1 MSIDTAP
8 LEAEHLAAFLDGR
21 TSRKHNVT
29 LRFANGL
36 DIVEGGAVIDNWP
49 YDQVRRA
56 DGPPQI
62 MRLRCASAL
71 PLARLE
77 VIDRAAQEAIA
88 ARCGSLD
95 VGAPSAGQTWRI
107 VFWSLA
113 ATASIVLLAF
123 FGIPLA
129 ADQLAPMLPF
139 SLEQRIGGAVDKQA
153 QFMFGGKT
161 CTGADGQAAF
171 NKLVDK
177 LKVAGG
183 IEIPLEA
190 RVVSSKIPNA
200 FALPGGKV
208 YLLEGLLKKAEKPDE
223 IAGVLA
229 HELGHVQHRDSLRK
243 IIQTGGTSFLIGL
256 LFGDVTG
263 GSAVLFVGRSLFDA
277 SYSREQ
283 ERAADDFAIDVMH
296 KLKRSPKPLGE
307 ILVRV
312 TGSEG
317 KNSSL
322 TLLSS
327 HPLSEDRLALM
338 SKDAGPT
345 GGQELLSAAEWK
357 ALKNICGSGGNSNNS
372 GSARGKVESGATI
385 HKM

>member
-1 MSIDTAP
+1 MSLDTQHSAI
-8 LEAEHLAAFLDGR
+8 FLDGR
-21 TSRKHNVT
+21 TNRRRKVT
-29 LRFANGL
+29 LRL
-36 DIVEGGAVIDNWP
+36 RDSLEIVEQDAVIETWA

-56 DGPPQI
+56 DGPAQLL
-62 MRLRCASAL
+62 RLRCASAL

-77 VIDRAAQEAIA
+77 IADTATQGIVAAYC
-88 ARCGSLD
+88 RSLD
-95 VGAPSAGQTWRI
+95 VGASSGHTWRI
-107 VFWSLA
+107 VGWSLA
-113 ATASIVLLAF
+113 AVCSILLLVF
-123 FGIPLA
+123 FGIPFV
-129 ADQLAPMLPF
+129 ADRLAPALPF
-139 SLEQRIGGAVDKQA
+139 ALEQRIGDAVDKQA
-153 QFMFGGKT
+153 QALFGGDT
-161 CTGADGQAAF
+161 CNAPAGQAAF
-171 NKLVDK
+171 EKLVDK
-177 LKVAGG
+177 LRVAGG
-183 IEIPLEA
+183 LEIPLQA
-190 RVVSSKIPNA
+190 HVVSSKIPNA

-277 SYSREQ
+277 SYSRDQ
-283 ERAADDFAIDVMH
+283 ERAADDFAIGVMH

-312 TGSEG
+312 TGTEAG
-317 KNSSL
+317 NSM

-338 SKDAGPT
+338 SKEAGTTNGPD
-345 GGQELLSAAEWK
+345 LLSDAEWK
-357 ALKNICGSGGNSNNS
+357 ALKNICSMRAKAQSGPSLLE
-372 GSARGKVESGATI
+372 RKW
-385 HKM
+385 KW

>member
-1 MSIDTAP
+1 MSLDNQ
-8 LEAEHLAAFLDGR
+8 HSAAFYDGR
-21 TSRKHNVT
+21 SNRRRNVT
-29 LRFANGL
+29 LRFGGAL
-36 DIVEGGAVIDNWP
+36 DIAEQDAVIESWP

-56 DGPPQI
+56 DGPPQL
-62 MRLRCASAL
+62 MRLRSMSAL

-77 VIDRAAQEAIA
+77 ITDTATQGFVAAYC
-88 ARCGSLD
+88 RSLD
-95 VGAPSAGQTWRI
+95 VGVAGGHTLKI
-107 VFWSLA
+107 VGWSLA
-113 ATASIVLLAF
+113 AVASILLLVF
-123 FGIPLA
+123 FGIPFV
-129 ADQLAPMLPF
+129 ADRLAPALPYA
-139 SLEQRIGGAVDKQA
+139 LEQRIGDAVDKQA
-153 QFMFGGKT
+153 QAIFGGET
-161 CTGADGQAAF
+161 CNAPAGQAAF

-183 IEIPLEA
+183 VEIPLDA
-190 RVVSSKIPNA
+190 HVVSSKIPNA

-208 YLLEGLLKKAEKPDE
+208 YLLEGLLKKAENPDE

-277 SYSREQ
+277 SYSRDQ
-283 ERAADDFAIDVMH
+283 ERAADDFAIAVMH

-312 TGSEG
+312 TGTEKDSAM
-317 KNSSL
+317 

-327 HPLSEDRLALM
+327 HPLSGDRLELM
-338 SKDAGPT
+338 SKDGGATSGP
-345 GGQELLSAAEWK
+345 EILSATEWK
-357 ALKNICGSGGNSNNS
+357 ALKNICATHAKSE
-372 GSARGKVESGATI
+372 AGASI
-385 HKM
+385 FKKKWEW